1 MTGRKGTFFYILCAV
16 LSGASLVGC
25 GGGENTEEVFV
36 VEKEENEVEYSMA
49 AVTRGDVVLSQKI
62 PCVYEQVN
70 EEELYFPVTG
80 RQVDTVFVKKGDE
93 VKKGDLL
100 AQLVMDGEE
109 KQQEYEYVVERNEL
123 LISQAKKKCQYDV
136 DTLKLN
142 YRTGIETPE
151 AKDQM
156 DYQIKE
162 VQRNCRYVEED
173 CEDAIQIAK
182 LRLAEL
188 EEEKKRSYLYA
199 GMDGT
204 ISYIKENLNTSVSD
218 ENEVVF
224 KISDNGHCVFSSV

>member
-162 VQRNCRYVEED
+162 VQRKKLPLCGRRLRGCHTD
-173 CEDAIQIAK
+173 CK
-182 LRLAEL
+182 TP
-188 EEEKKRSYLYA
+188 S
-199 GMDGT
+199 
-204 ISYIKENLNTSVSD
+204 
-218 ENEVVF
+218 
-224 KISDNGHCVFSSV
+224 C

>member
-1 MTGRKGTFFYILCAV
+1 M
-16 LSGASLVGC
+16 
-25 GGGENTEEVFV
+25 

-123 LISQAKKKCQYDV
+123 LISQAK
-136 DTLKLN
+136 
-142 YRTGIETPE
+142 
-151 AKDQM
+151 
-156 DYQIKE
+156 
-162 VQRNCRYVEED
+162 
-173 CEDAIQIAK
+173 
-182 LRLAEL
+182 
-188 EEEKKRSYLYA
+188 RSVN
-199 GMDGT
+199 MM
-204 ISYIKENLNTSVSD
+204 
-218 ENEVVF
+218 
-224 KISDNGHCVFSSV
+224 

>member
-1 MTGRKGTFFYILCAV
+1 M
-16 LSGASLVGC
+16 
-25 GGGENTEEVFV
+25 

-142 YRTGIETPE
+142 YRTGIETP
-151 AKDQM
+151 AGLTNDTNRLSFCDIKTDM
-156 DYQIKE
+156 IHTDFFPKIPGKLCGQI
-162 VQRNCRYVEED
+162 
-173 CEDAIQIAK
+173 I
-182 LRLAEL
+182 
-188 EEEKKRSYLYA
+188 YL
-199 GMDGT
+199 
-204 ISYIKENLNTSVSD
+204 
-218 ENEVVF
+218 
-224 KISDNGHCVFSSV
+224 